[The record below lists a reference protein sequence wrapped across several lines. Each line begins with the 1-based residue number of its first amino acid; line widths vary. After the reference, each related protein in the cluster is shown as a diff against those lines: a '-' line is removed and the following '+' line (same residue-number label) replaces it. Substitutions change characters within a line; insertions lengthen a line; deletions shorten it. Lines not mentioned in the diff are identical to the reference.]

1 MELGEH
7 IPVEEMSRVLAPVQQ
22 NAVQAPPR
30 LNLRELAGQLPDLS
44 NLENLT
50 VNIQA
55 NSFLPPNDNSTQLQ
69 ALANDTQAQLGHL
82 RNELKHSLDQGTIT
96 ISERFAKIGTWCQ
109 QVYNCQHMVHASIQE
124 VHNFLE
130 QIVANVRG

>member
-7 IPVEEMSRVLAPVQQ
+7 IPVEEISRALEPVQQ

-69 ALANDTQAQLGHL
+69 TLANETQAQLGHL

-96 ISERFAKIGTWCQ
+96 ISERFEKIGTWCQ
-109 QVYNCQHMVHASIQE
+109 
-124 VHNFLE
+124 
-130 QIVANVRG
+130 